1 MRAAAIAS
9 FTVHVV
15 VMSLLFAIGT
25 GPVRIIPGPDVV
37 QVALISPQA
46 AIAAPPP
53 TPPKPE
59 PNVVEETLKP
69 TDETGVKLAPEKP
82 KKKPV
87 EKPKEKEPDPST
99 TTTVLP
105 SAPMAAAGLKGDVTV
120 EAGNFEFTYY
130 LMLVRNRVAENWSP
144 PSGLMTR
151 GQPVRAVV
159 YFRIS
164 REGEVMAA
172 RLESMSGAE
181 FFDRSAVRAVQVS
194 TPMPPLPVGYSGD
207 VLGVHFGFEYETP

>member
-9 FTVHVV
+9 FTVHLVI
-15 VMSLLFAIGT
+15 MSLLFAIGT

-53 TPPKPE
+53 PKPE
-59 PNVVEETLKP
+59 PKVVEETLKP

-87 EKPKEKEPDPST
+87 EKPPEKEPDPST

-105 SAPMAAAGLKGDVTV
+105 SATAGPAGLKGDVTV

-130 LMLVRNRVAENWSP
+130 LMLVRNRVTENWSP

-159 YFRIS
+159 YFRIG
-164 REGEVMAA
+164 REGEVMGT
-172 RLESMSGAE
+172 RLETMSGAE
-181 FFDRSAVRAVQVS
+181 FFDRSAVRAVQLS
-194 TPMPPLPVGYSGD
+194 DPMPPLPVGYTGA
-207 VLGVHFGFEYETP
+207 VLGVHFGFDYEAP

>member
-9 FTVHVV
+9 FSVHVV
-15 VMSLLFAIGT
+15 VMTLLFALGT
-25 GPVRIIPGPDVV
+25 GPVRIIPGPEVV
-37 QVALISPQA
+37 QVALISPSA
-46 AIAAPPP
+46 AITAPPP
-53 TPPKPE
+53 PPPKPE
-59 PNVVEETLKP
+59 PKMVEETLKP

-87 EKPKEKEPDPST
+87 EKPPEKQPDPST

-105 SAPMAAAGLKGDVTV
+105 SAPAGPAGLKGDVTV

-130 LMLVRNRVAENWSP
+130 LMLVRNRVADNWSP

-159 YFRIS
+159 YFRIG
-164 REGEVMAA
+164 REGEVMGA

-181 FFDRSAVRAVQVS
+181 FFDRSALRAVQIS
-194 TPMPPLPVGYSGD
+194 DPMPPLPVGYAGD
-207 VLGVHFGFEYETP
+207 VLGVHFGFDEAP

>member
-1 MRAAAIAS
+1 MRAATIAS
-9 FTVHVV
+9 FTVHLV
-15 VMSLLFAIGT
+15 VMTLLFAIGT
-25 GPVRIIPGPDVV
+25 GPTRILLGPEVV

-53 TPPKPE
+53 PPPKPE
-59 PNVVEETLKP
+59 PKMVEETLKP

-87 EKPKEKEPDPST
+87 EKPPEKEPDPST

-105 SAPMAAAGLKGDVTV
+105 TAPAGPAGLKGDVTV

-144 PSGLMTR
+144 PTGLMTR

-159 YFRIS
+159 YFRIG
-164 REGEVMAA
+164 REGEVMGA
-172 RLESMSGAE
+172 RLETMSGAE
-181 FFDRSAVRAVQVS
+181 FFDRSAVRAVQLS
-194 TPMPPLPVGYSGD
+194 DPMPPLPVGFSGD
-207 VLGVHFGFEYETP
+207 VLGVHFGFDYEAP